1 VEDKSNEITALPDLV
16 RQVAMKGCVVTR
28 DAMGCQRE
36 IAAQM
41 VAQEADYVLALKATQ
56 PDLLEEVQDCFTQAE
71 ADAYQQVCHTMTETI
86 AKGHGRL
93 ELRHHTV
100 LTEPTYLAWLQEGQ
114 HWPGLQ
120 ALGRVEAERRLGEE
134 PTRETRYY
142 LLSRAMSASAFAQ
155 AVRSHWGIEHA
166 VHWV

>member
-1 VEDKSNEITALPDLV
+1 
-16 RQVAMKGCVVTR
+16 
-28 DAMGCQRE
+28 MGCQRE
-36 IAAQM
+36 IAEQI
-41 VAQEADYVLALKATQ
+41 VAQEADSVVALKANQ
-56 PDLLEEVQDCFTQAE
+56 PDLLEEVMDCFTQAE
-71 ADAYQQVCHTMTETI
+71 ADAYHEVCHQATETI
-86 AKGHGRL
+86 NKGHGRL
-93 ELRHHTV
+93 EIRRHTV

-155 AVRSHWGIEHA
+155 AVRS
-166 VHWV
+166 